1 MLSRAWKGTKWI
13 RNSHSHQSSQ
23 GRVEKKNNRL
33 LWFVLSLLLVCVPFV
48 QGTSFGVCSRSA
60 ACMNEVSFNYINAL
74 VPLRE
79 VLLDF
84 TANTLAAHQTSWS
97 EMARVLYQL
106 RLSEHFTYNP
116 CGEIQLLNTLVF
128 LGIGGNR
135 ALWKVWAIFMQLA
148 LSIEKEPLQSYV
160 WRQPFH
166 NFYRQSQ

>member
-60 ACMNEVSFNYINAL
+60 ACMSKLSFNYINAL
-74 VPLRE
+74 ATLRE

-84 TANTLAAHQTSWS
+84 IANTLAAHQTSWS

>member
-1 MLSRAWKGTKWI
+1 
-13 RNSHSHQSSQ
+13 
-23 GRVEKKNNRL
+23 
-33 LWFVLSLLLVCVPFV
+33 
-48 QGTSFGVCSRSA
+48 
-60 ACMNEVSFNYINAL
+60 MNEVSFNYINAL
-74 VPLRE
+74 VTLRE

-135 ALWKVWAIFMQLA
+135 ALWKV
-148 LSIEKEPLQSYV
+148 
-160 WRQPFH
+160 
-166 NFYRQSQ
+166 

>member
-60 ACMNEVSFNYINAL
+60 ACMSKLSFNYINAL
-74 VPLRE
+74 ATLRE

-84 TANTLAAHQTSWS
+84 IANTLAAHQTSWS

-135 ALWKVWAIFMQLA
+135 ELWKVWAIFMQLA

-160 WRQPFH
+160 WRQPFY

>member
-60 ACMNEVSFNYINAL
+60 ACMNEVSSNYINAL
-74 VPLRE
+74 VTLRE

-106 RLSEHFTYNP
+106 WLSEHFTYNP
-116 CGEIQLLNTLVF
+116 CGEIQLFIYTCIS
-128 LGIGGNR
+128 GDRGEQR
-135 ALWKVWAIFMQLA
+135 AVESLSYFYATCIINWKGATSELCLKTTVL
-148 LSIEKEPLQSYV
+148 
-160 WRQPFH
+160 
-166 NFYRQSQ
+166 